1 MTLLQSLSLL
11 IVFAAFVSYTNYR
24 WLKLPP
30 AIGMVVVSTGVAVFL
45 ALFGNKI
52 NLPIEE
58 IKPVIKQFD
67 FHDFLIHG
75 VLAFLLF
82 AGATKVDVSAIKK
95 WAGPIISLAS
105 VGVFISALVT
115 GLFLWGAALI
125 LGVDLPFIWAFLFG
139 ALIAPTDPIAAL
151 GIVRSINAPKDLETK
166 MVGESLFNDGTGVVL
181 FLTLMAIIQGI
192 DQTFTG
198 VSIMLVRELLGAVIL
213 GLLMGGIVYLA
224 LRSVDEYSVVVLL
237 TLALATSSYALA
249 EYLHVSAPICTVVAG
264 LFIGNKINKNLS
276 EHTKEHVDQ
285 FWEFIDQML
294 NASLFA
300 LMGLELLII
309 EFAWDHVILGFIAF
323 VCTLFGRFAGV
334 FIPLLPFGKKINKGT
349 VPVLTMGGLRGGISL
364 ALALSIAAGP
374 EAGIIAT
381 ITFVTVMLSALVQ
394 GLSLKYVVVHYNKP
408 DVDIVG
414 PMQEES
420 EKF

>member
-11 IVFAAFVSYTNYR
+11 VVFAAFVSYANYR

-115 GLFLWGAALI
+115 GIFLWAAALI

-192 DQTFTG
+192 DQTFAG

-213 GLLMGGIVYLA
+213 GLLMGGVVYLA
-224 LRSVDEYSVVVLL
+224 LRSVDEYSVAVLL

-264 LFIGNKINKNLS
+264 LFIGNKMNKNLS

-309 EFAWDHVILGFIAF
+309 EFAWDHIILGFIAF

-394 GLSLKYVVVHYNKP
+394 GLSLKYVVMHYNKP

-414 PMQEES
+414 SMQEES